1 MVAFSKQNF
10 RQMRG
15 VAQTKPK
22 FAAYWAT
29 LNATRKNNSPLGW
42 LMMCSA
48 IPRMFG
54 KISKFFRKSL
64 GKQPEPFAAPAPAP
78 MPERNP
84 IGRPK
89 FAVPG
94 MEVPAE
100 DEASEV
106 VETVAAAPE
115 YSQRTPD
122 AITVPFRAILQLLP
136 KELHGKSAASAS
148 GSYVLPTAVALEQ
161 LSRGAVKVALADL
174 RRAAPA
180 GFVASGGAHD
190 NKMVDLPLREILNQ
204 LHPEAFARREGQN
217 RLTVPDEVTDL
228 FGSKGERLTSV
239 RVVDKSELKP
249 TPTPR
254 TPAGRTG
261 APAAAEAARPEAAQ
275 APAQPIRM
283 APSLAQ
289 QLQGQVPAS
298 PAGIP
303 LTSFQKAAPA
313 APAAAGPSMSAV
325 PKVPV
330 APAAQLPKPGLSLPK
345 APLPPK
351 AQVPAATPTLP
362 PNAIKFPTPPAARP
376 AVPQP
381 VAPSAPPSG
390 GTLSVSINTV
400 NQKWPESIRQAV
412 SVIGATDVEIPNELI
427 EPALKAG
434 RIEFPWEQVVA
445 WLRPTPEGDVAP
457 EHGSLVIEMP
467 LSVIAPLYLQQS
479 KYKAKKSSVPGGIPD
494 IFSSKGEKL
503 TQPDAESAVEAEEE
517 EVEEVEEVEEEVEA
531 EEEPAPVFQAAPVA
545 PVAAPAVEAPP
556 AYVPAFVPDRK
567 KAQSL
572 NELFKEANK
581 KNWTPNE
588 IVQKTITLPGV
599 TGALI
604 ALQDGLL
611 VAGSMPPPWKT
622 ETIAAFIPQIFGRLT
637 QYTKELQMGEVR
649 TVSFGV
655 ESGTLQIFNAGII
668 YFGALGLHGG
678 SLPVEDLTLIATEL
692 SRHTK

>member
-1 MVAFSKQNF
+1 
-10 RQMRG
+10 
-15 VAQTKPK
+15 
-22 FAAYWAT
+22 
-29 LNATRKNNSPLGW
+29 
-42 LMMCSA
+42 MMCSA

-64 GKQPEPFAAPAPAP
+64 GKQPEPFAPAPAP

-94 MEVPAE
+94 IEVPADE
-100 DEASEV
+100 EASEV
-106 VETVAAAPE
+106 VETVATPE

-122 AITVPFRAILQLLP
+122 SITVPFRAILQLLP

-217 RLTVPDEVTDL
+217 RLSVPDEVTDL

-249 TPTPR
+249 TPR
-254 TPAGRTG
+254 TPAGRGG
-261 APAAAEAARPEAAQ
+261 APDAAEAASPEAPQ

-283 APSLAQ
+283 APNLAQ
-289 QLQGQVPAS
+289 QLQGQLPAS

-303 LTSFQKAAPA
+303 LSSFQKAAPGA
-313 APAAAGPSMSAV
+313 SAGPGPSMSAV

-330 APAAQLPKPGLSLPK
+330 PPAAQVPKPGPSMPK
-345 APLPPK
+345 ATPSLPK

-362 PNAIKFPTPPAARP
+362 PNTIKFPTPPTPRPVAA
-376 AVPQP
+376 PQP
-381 VAPSAPPSG
+381 VAAPAPAPAAAPSG

-400 NQKWPESIRQAV
+400 NQKWPESIREIISQ
-412 SVIGATDVEIPNELI
+412 IGATDVEIPNELI
-427 EPALKAG
+427 EPAVKSG
-434 RIEFPWEQVVA
+434 RVEFPWEQFVT
-445 WLRPTPEGDVAP
+445 WLRPAP
-457 EHGSLVIEMP
+457 QGEIAVEDGSLVIEMP

-479 KYKAKKSSVPGGIPD
+479 KYKTKQSSVPGGIPD

-503 TQPDAESAVEAEEE
+503 AQQDPEAAVEAEEE
-517 EVEEVEEVEEEVEA
+517 EVEEEQEEVEA
-531 EEEPAPVFQAAPVA
+531 EEEKATFQAAPVSA
-545 PVAAPAVEAPP
+545 PVAVPAVHAPATF
-556 AYVPAFVPDRK
+556 VPSVLPDRK
-567 KAQSL
+567 RAQSL

-588 IVQKTITLPGV
+588 IVHKTITLPGV

-611 VAGSMPPPWKT
+611 VAGTMPPPWKT

-655 ESGTLQIFNAGII
+655 ESGSLQIFNAGII
-668 YFGALGLHGG
+668 YFGALGQHGG

>member
-22 FAAYWAT
+22 FAAYRANS
-29 LNATRKNNSPLGW
+29 NATRNNNSYLGW

-54 KISKFFRKSL
+54 KISRFFRKSI
-64 GKQPEPFAAPAPAP
+64 GKQPEPFAAPAP

-94 MEVPAE
+94 MEVPA
-100 DEASEV
+100 DSEASEG
-106 VETVAAAPE
+106 VETVAAAE

-217 RLTVPDEVTDL
+217 RLSVPDEVTDL

-249 TPTPR
+249 TPR
-254 TPAGRTG
+254 TPSAHTG
-261 APAAAEAARPEAAQ
+261 AQAAAETASPEAPQ

-283 APSLAQ
+283 APNLAQ
-289 QLQGQVPAS
+289 QLQGQLPAS

-303 LTSFQKAAPA
+303 LSSFQKAAPA
-313 APAAAGPSMSAV
+313 APVAPGPSMSAV

-345 APLPPK
+345 A
-351 AQVPAATPTLP
+351 QVPAATPTLP
-362 PNAIKFPTPPAARP
+362 PNAIKFPTPPAPRP
-376 AVPQP
+376 VAPQP
-381 VAPSAPPSG
+381 VAAPAPAAAPSG

-400 NQKWPESIRQAV
+400 NQKWPESIRQII
-412 SVIGATDVEIPNELI
+412 SQIGATDVEIPNELI
-427 EPALKAG
+427 EPAVKSG
-434 RIEFPWEQVVA
+434 RVEFPWEQLVT
-445 WLRPTPEGDVAP
+445 WLRPAPQGEVAL

-479 KYKAKKSSVPGGIPD
+479 KYKTKQSSVPGGIPD

-503 TQPDAESAVEAEEE
+503 AQPDAEAAVEAEEE
-517 EVEEVEEVEEEVEA
+517 EVEEVEEEQEEVKA
-531 EEEPAPVFQAAPVA
+531 EEETALFQAAPIQAV
-545 PVAAPAVEAPP
+545 PVAAPAVHAPT
-556 AYVPAFVPDRK
+556 AFVPSVLPDRK
-567 KAQSL
+567 RAQSL

-588 IVQKTITLPGV
+588 IVHKTITLPGV

-655 ESGTLQIFNAGII
+655 ESGSLQIFNAGII

>member
-1 MVAFSKQNF
+1 
-10 RQMRG
+10 
-15 VAQTKPK
+15 
-22 FAAYWAT
+22 
-29 LNATRKNNSPLGW
+29 
-42 LMMCSA
+42 MMCSA

-94 MEVPAE
+94 MEVPTG
-100 DEASEV
+100 DEASEA

-217 RLTVPDEVTDL
+217 RLTIPDEVTDL

-249 TPTPR
+249 TPR
-254 TPAGRTG
+254 TPAGRTE
-261 APAAAEAARPEAAQ
+261 APAGEAAQPEATQ

-283 APSLAQ
+283 TPNLAQ
-289 QLQGQVPAS
+289 QLQGQLPAS

-303 LTSFQKAAPA
+303 LSSFQKAAPA
-313 APAAAGPSMSAV
+313 APAGAAPSLSAV

-330 APAAQLPKPGLSLPK
+330 APAAQLPKPGVSLPK
-345 APLPPK
+345 PASSLPK

-362 PNAIKFPTPPAARP
+362 PNAIKFPTPPAPRP
-376 AVPQP
+376 AAPQP
-381 VAPSAPPSG
+381 VAAPAPATAPSG
-390 GTLSVSINTV
+390 ETLSVSINTV
-400 NQKWPESIRQAV
+400 NQKWPESIREIISQ
-412 SVIGATDVEIPNELI
+412 IGATDVEIPNELI
-427 EPALKAG
+427 ESAVKSG
-434 RIEFPWEQVVA
+434 RVEFPWEQFVT
-445 WLRPTPEGDVAP
+445 WLRPAPQGEVALDD
-457 EHGSLVIEMP
+457 GSLVIEMP

-494 IFSSKGEKL
+494 IFSAKGEKL
-503 TQPDAESAVEAEEE
+503 AQPDAEAAVEAEEE
-517 EVEEVEEVEEEVEA
+517 EVEEVEEEQEEVEA
-531 EEEPAPVFQAAPVA
+531 EEETATFQRAPIRAVPIQAAPVA
-545 PVAAPAVEAPP
+545 TPAVEAPDVF
-556 AYVPAFVPDRK
+556 VPSVLPDRK

-588 IVQKTITLPGV
+588 IVHKTITLPGV

-611 VAGSMPPPWKT
+611 VAGTMPPPWKT

-637 QYTKELQMGEVR
+637 QYTKELQMGDVR

-668 YFGALGLHGG
+668 YFAALGQHGG

>member
-1 MVAFSKQNF
+1 
-10 RQMRG
+10 MRG

-22 FAAYWAT
+22 FAAYQAT
-29 LNATRKNNSPLGW
+29 SNATPGNNSYQGW

-94 MEVPAE
+94 MEIPA
-100 DEASEV
+100 DNEASEA
-106 VETVAAAPE
+106 VEAVAAAPE
-115 YSQRTPD
+115 YSQHTPD
-122 AITVPFRAILQLLP
+122 AISVPFRAILQLLP

-174 RRAAPA
+174 RRAAPS

-204 LHPEAFARREGQN
+204 LHPEAFARRSGQN
-217 RLTVPDEVTDL
+217 RLIVPDEVTDL

-249 TPTPR
+249 TPR
-254 TPAGRTG
+254 TPAGRAGAT
-261 APAAAEAARPEAAQ
+261 APAETAGPEAA
-275 APAQPIRM
+275 ATPAQPIRM
-283 APSLAQ
+283 APNLAQ
-289 QLQGQVPAS
+289 QLQGQVPSS

-313 APAAAGPSMSAV
+313 APPAPGPSISAV
-325 PKVPV
+325 PKVPA
-330 APAAQLPKPGLSLPK
+330 APAGQLPKPGLSLPK
-345 APLPPK
+345 PTPSL
-351 AQVPAATPTLP
+351 PAAQAPAAAPALP
-362 PNAIKFPTPPAARP
+362 PNAIKFPTPPAPRP
-376 AVPQP
+376 AAPQP
-381 VAPSAPPSG
+381 AAAPAPAAAPSG

-400 NQKWPESIRQAV
+400 NQKWPESICEIISQ
-412 SVIGATDVEIPNELI
+412 IGATDLEIPNELI
-427 EPALKAG
+427 EPAVKSG
-434 RIEFPWEQVVA
+434 RIEFPWEQLVT
-445 WLRPTPEGDVAP
+445 WLRPAPQGEVAS

-467 LSVIAPLYLQQS
+467 LSVIAPLFLQQS

-494 IFSSKGEKL
+494 IFSSKGDKL
-503 TQPDAESAVEAEEE
+503 AQFEPEVVEAEAEEE
-517 EVEEVEEVEEEVEA
+517 EVEEAEEEQEVEA
-531 EEEPAPVFQAAPVA
+531 EEQTTIIQATSIQAA
-545 PVAAPAVEAPP
+545 PVAAPAVQ
-556 AYVPAFVPDRK
+556 VPAPFVPSALPAGR

-588 IVQKTITLPGV
+588 IVHKTITLPGV

-611 VAGSMPPPWKT
+611 VAGTMPAPWKT

-655 ESGTLQIFNAGII
+655 DSGTLQIFNAGII
-668 YFGALGLHGG
+668 YFGALGQHGG

>member
-1 MVAFSKQNF
+1 
-10 RQMRG
+10 
-15 VAQTKPK
+15 
-22 FAAYWAT
+22 
-29 LNATRKNNSPLGW
+29 
-42 LMMCSA
+42 
-48 IPRMFG
+48 
-54 KISKFFRKSL
+54 
-64 GKQPEPFAAPAPAP
+64 
-78 MPERNP
+78 MPERKP

-89 FAVPG
+89 YAVPG
-94 MEVPAE
+94 IEVPAPE
-100 DEASEV
+100 EASEA
-106 VETVAAAPE
+106 VETVETFVATSE
-115 YSQRTPD
+115 HSHRTPD

-174 RRAAPA
+174 RRAAPT

-204 LHPEAFARREGQN
+204 LHPEAFARRSGQN
-217 RLTVPDEVTDL
+217 RITVPDEVTDL
-228 FGSKGERLTSV
+228 FGSKGERLTTV

-249 TPTPR
+249 TPR
-254 TPAGRTG
+254 TPAARAG
-261 APAAAEAARPEAAQ
+261 APAAAEEGRPEAAE

-283 APSLAQ
+283 APNLAQ
-289 QLQGQVPAS
+289 QLQVPAS

-303 LTSFQKAAPA
+303 LTTFQKAAPA
-313 APAAAGPSMSAV
+313 APAGPGPSMSAV

-330 APAAQLPKPGLSLPK
+330 AQGAPLPKPGPSLPK
-345 APLPPK
+345 AVPAPK
-351 AQVPAATPTLP
+351 APVPATAPALP
-362 PNAIKFPTPPAARP
+362 PNAIKFPTPPAPRP
-376 AVPQP
+376 APPQP
-381 VAPSAPPSG
+381 AATPAPSPAPSG

-400 NQKWPESIRQAV
+400 NQKWPESVRQIV
-412 SVIGATDVEIPNELI
+412 SELGATDLEIPNELI
-427 EPALKAG
+427 EPAVKSG
-434 RIEFPWEQVVA
+434 RIEFAWEQLVT
-445 WLRPTPEGDVAP
+445 WLRPVPQDEVTLEQ
-457 EHGSLVIEMP
+457 GSVVIELP

-479 KYKAKKSSVPGGIPD
+479 KYKTKKSSVPGGIPD

-503 TQPDAESAVEAEEE
+503 AQPEPEAAVEAEEE
-517 EVEEVEEVEEEVEA
+517 EVEEEQEEVEA
-531 EEEPAPVFQAAPVA
+531 EEPTALFQAAPAPAPVQAAPVA
-545 PVAAPAVEAPP
+545 APVVEAPA
-556 AYVPAFVPDRK
+556 AYVPAVVPDRR

-611 VAGSMPPPWKT
+611 VAGSMPVPWKT

-655 ESGTLQIFNAGII
+655 DSGTLQIFNAGII
-668 YFGALGLHGG
+668 YFAALGLHGG